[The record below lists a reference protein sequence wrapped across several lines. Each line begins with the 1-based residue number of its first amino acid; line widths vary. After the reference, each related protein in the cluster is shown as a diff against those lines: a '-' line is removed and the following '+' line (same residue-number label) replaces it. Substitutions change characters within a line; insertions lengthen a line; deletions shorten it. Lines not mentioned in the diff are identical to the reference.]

1 MWVPAWKKKRA
12 QRQPAY
18 AIIIL
23 YLAKVS
29 ILIFGGMA
37 ELADA
42 SRLGR
47 GGSVHVG
54 SSPTIP
60 TKIEITD
67 KALANELQLD
77 SSAEVDTS
85 Q

>member
-1 MWVPAWKKKRA
+1 MLVPTGKKKRA

-23 YLAKVS
+23 YLAKIS

-42 SRLGR
+42 SELES
-47 GGSVHVG
+47 GG
-54 SSPTIP
+54 
-60 TKIEITD
+60 
-67 KALANELQLD
+67 
-77 SSAEVDTS
+77 
-85 Q
+85 

>member
-1 MWVPAWKKKRA
+1 MLVPAWKKKRA

-42 SRLGR
+42 SDLES
-47 GGSVHVG
+47 GG
-54 SSPTIP
+54 
-60 TKIEITD
+60 
-67 KALANELQLD
+67 
-77 SSAEVDTS
+77 
-85 Q
+85 